1 VLGLREAALRAK
13 RSPLETASAQP
24 ARFSGV
30 SVDSLILKDS
40 AVNSY
45 GQF

>member
-1 VLGLREAALRAK
+1 VLGLRAAALRAK

-24 ARFSGV
+24 ARIPVLSP
-30 SVDSLILKDS
+30 DSLILKDF